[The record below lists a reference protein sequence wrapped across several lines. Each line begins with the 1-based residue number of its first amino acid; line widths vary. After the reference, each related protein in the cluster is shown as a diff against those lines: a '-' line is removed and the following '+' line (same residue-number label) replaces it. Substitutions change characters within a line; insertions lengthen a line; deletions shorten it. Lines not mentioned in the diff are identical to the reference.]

1 MWNVASGIDMADWH
15 APQGP
20 FDIPEVP
27 DFIPRRLKP
36 YLFILFVLII
46 QFSGGV
52 YLAAASDIVGTTAM
66 MQEDILMA
74 GYGSLI
80 GLAINFAVMF
90 RIKFRFST
98 RTQLLASAIILIAA
112 NVICA
117 NTTSV
122 PVLVTTCFIAG
133 WFRMQA
139 TLACNSTIQ
148 LWLTPVRDMAIFFC
162 YVYIIVDSVI
172 QLSGIATIYTAF
184 FSQWEYMHW
193 IMTGM
198 LALLMIMVMV
208 LVKPVRG
215 PMFIPLLGIDWIGA
229 ILWAGFMMCFT
240 FICVYGNYFDWWDAV
255 EIRGAALIG
264 LACLCINLWRASF
277 LHHPYI
283 SFRAMKNRNVIRA
296 TGIYLVFFTL
306 IATEHVFE
314 HSYAA
319 NILGFDETNLIDL
332 NWYVFAGIIAGC
344 AFTYFTF
351 ALRKWRYKTMTA
363 IAFALAIVYLAYF
376 YFFIDYG
383 VEKEMLFIPLFFR
396 GAAAVIISIVFL
408 TSIVQSGLPFQVFPQ
423 ALTIN
428 GFTGAVM
435 GATLGPAIIGE
446 LLRHTMAKN
455 AALIG
460 ANMTAANPE
469 TAFAPL
475 GQLYGMVQT
484 QALIVSM
491 KEIYGWLLIVA
502 IASLTVILISYSSV
516 RPFAIFPKWSTVRRV
531 IKHIVRTD
539 KEYQSHELEK
549 TTPM

>member
-1 MWNVASGIDMADWH
+1 MADWH
-15 APQGP
+15 ATQGP
-20 FDIPEVP
+20 FDIPDVP
-27 DFIPRRLKP
+27 NFVPRRLKP
-36 YLFILFVLII
+36 WLFIFFVIII

-52 YLAAASDIVGTTAM
+52 YLAAASDMVGTTAL

-74 GYGSLI
+74 GYASLI

-90 RIKFRFST
+90 RIKFRFSN
-98 RTQLLASAIILIAA
+98 RTQLLVAGIVLIAA
-112 NVICA
+112 NLICA
-117 NTTSV
+117 NTESV
-122 PVLVTTCFIAG
+122 PVLVITCFIAG

-148 LWLTPVRDMAIFFC
+148 LWLTPVRDMAVFFC
-162 YVYIIVDSVI
+162 YVYILVDSVI

-193 IMTGM
+193 IMIGL
-198 LALLMIMVMV
+198 LALMMILVML

-229 ILWAGFMMCFT
+229 IIWAGFMMCFT
-240 FICVYGNYFDWWDAV
+240 FICVYGNYFDWWDSG
-255 EIRGAALIG
+255 EIRAAALLG
-264 LACLCINLWRASF
+264 LVCMIINLWRASF

-283 SFRAMKNRNVIRA
+283 SFRAMRNRNVIRA
-296 TGIYLVFFTL
+296 TIIYLVFFTL

-314 HSYAA
+314 HTYAA

-332 NWYVFAGIIAGC
+332 NWYVFAGIVIGC
-344 AFTYFTF
+344 GFTYLTF

-363 IAFALAIVYLAYF
+363 IAFSLAIVYLAYF

-383 VEKEMLFIPLFFR
+383 VEKEMLFLPLFFR

-408 TSIVQSGLPFQVFPQ
+408 TSIVKSGLPFQVFPQ

-446 LLRHTMAKN
+446 FMRHIMAKN
-455 AALIG
+455 ASLLGSAITDF
-460 ANMTAANPE
+460 NSDTAHV
-469 TAFAPL
+469 PL
-475 GQLYGMVQT
+475 GQLYGLVQT
-484 QALIVSM
+484 QALVVSM
-491 KEIYGWLLIVA
+491 KEIYGWLLIIA
-502 IASLTVILISYSSV
+502 IFSLMIILVSYGPL
-516 RPFAIFPKWSTVRRV
+516 RPAAFFPKWKTVRRTLRR
-531 IKHIVRTD
+531 IVR
-539 KEYQSHELEK
+539 LEEQAK
-549 TTPM
+549 NTAETV

>member
-1 MWNVASGIDMADWH
+1 MADWH

-20 FDIPEVP
+20 FDIPDVP
-27 DFIPRRLKP
+27 NFVPRRLKP
-36 YLFILFVLII
+36 WLFIFFVIII

-52 YLAAASDIVGTTAM
+52 YLAAASDMVGTTAL

-74 GYGSLI
+74 GYASLI

-90 RIKFRFST
+90 RIKFRFSN
-98 RTQLLASAIILIAA
+98 RTQLLVAGIVLIAA
-112 NVICA
+112 NLICA
-117 NTTSV
+117 NTESV
-122 PVLVTTCFIAG
+122 PVLVITCFIAG

-148 LWLTPVRDMAIFFC
+148 LWLTPVRDMAVFFC
-162 YVYIIVDSVI
+162 YVYILVDSVI

-184 FSQWEYMHW
+184 FSQWEYMQW
-193 IMTGM
+193 IMIGL
-198 LALLMIMVMV
+198 LALMMILVML

-215 PMFIPLLGIDWIGA
+215 PMFIPLVGIDWIGA
-229 ILWAGFMMCFT
+229 IIWAGFMMSFT
-240 FICVYGNYFDWWDAV
+240 FICVYGNYFDWWDSG
-255 EIRGAALIG
+255 EIRAAALLG
-264 LACLCINLWRASF
+264 LVCMIINLWRASF

-283 SFRAMKNRNVIRA
+283 SFRAMRNRNVIRA
-296 TGIYLVFFTL
+296 TIIYLVFFTL

-314 HSYAA
+314 HTYAA

-332 NWYVFAGIIAGC
+332 NWYVFAGIVIGC
-344 AFTYFTF
+344 GFTYLTF

-363 IAFALAIVYLAYF
+363 IAFSLAIVYLAYF

-383 VEKEMLFIPLFFR
+383 VEKEMLFLPLFFR

-446 LLRHTMAKN
+446 FLRHTMAKN
-455 AALIG
+455 ASLLGSAITDF
-460 ANMTAANPE
+460 NPDTAHV
-469 TAFAPL
+469 PL
-475 GQLYGMVQT
+475 GQLYGLVQR
-484 QALIVSM
+484 QALVVSM
-491 KEIYGWLLIVA
+491 KEIYGWLLIIA
-502 IASLTVILISYSSV
+502 IFSLMIILVSYGPL
-516 RPFAIFPKWSTVRRV
+516 RPAAFFPKWKTVRRTFRR
-531 IKHIVRTD
+531 IVR
-539 KEYQSHELEK
+539 LEEQARNTAK
-549 TTPM
+549 TL

>member
-1 MWNVASGIDMADWH
+1 MADWH

-27 DFIPRRLKP
+27 DFVPRRLKP
-36 YLFILFVLII
+36 YLFIFFVLIV
-46 QFSGGV
+46 QFSGGI
-52 YLAAASDIVGTTAM
+52 YLAAASDMVGTTAL

-74 GYGSLI
+74 GYASLI

-98 RTQLLASAIILIAA
+98 RSQLLVSAAVLIAA
-112 NVICA
+112 NIICSHTTNVPLLVI
-117 NTTSV
+117 
-122 PVLVTTCFIAG
+122 TCFIAG

-148 LWLTPVRDMAIFFC
+148 LWLTPVRDMAVFFC

-193 IMTGM
+193 IMTGL
-198 LALLMIMVMV
+198 LAVMMIMVMIF
-208 LVKPVRG
+208 VKPLRG

-229 ILWAGFMMCFT
+229 LLWAGFMMCFT
-240 FICVYGNYFDWWDAV
+240 FICVYGNYFDWWDSV
-255 EIRGAALIG
+255 EIVGAAFIG
-264 LACLCINLWRASF
+264 ITCLGINLWRASF

-283 SFRAMKNRNVIRA
+283 SFQAMKNRNVIRA
-296 TGIYLVFFTL
+296 TGIYLIFFTL

-344 AFTYFTF
+344 GFTYFTF
-351 ALRKWRYKTMTA
+351 ALRKWSYKTMTS

-376 YFFIDYG
+376 YFHIDYG

-455 AALIG
+455 AALLSTNIL
-460 ANMTAANPE
+460 NTNPDIH
-469 TAFAPL
+469 FVHP

-484 QALIVSM
+484 QALVVSM
-491 KEIYGWLLIVA
+491 KEIYGWLLIIA
-502 IASLTVILISYSSV
+502 LASLTIILLSYSSV
-516 RPFAIFPKWSTVRRV
+516 RPFAIFPKWSTIRRV
-531 IKHIVRTD
+531 IKHMVRTY
-539 KEYQSHELEK
+539 KEEIDPQIEDN
-549 TTPM
+549 TAM